1 MATLVAELDPS
12 VFLDLTRELM
22 RKRLPKNCDRAQAGA
37 GKSQAFGII
46 RRWSYRPHLSRNT
59 WMRPYLWKLLLD
71 FADHHVPIA
80 WDGVTV
86 NDDYTSAPHTD
97 KGNEGDSYTVSFGDF
112 TGGELCLDG
121 PDGEIKI
128 ATKHR
133 GYLFNGA
140 TLRHWTAPHI
150 GRRFC
155 LVFYKIIWPPKFLP
169 RYKVSCRQ
177 VPTGLEITDEYDDSI
192 VIVDTKGHLQAVLRD
207 PQPREWIGRLTQ
219 KGQKSRVG
227 VEHMLASACI
237 SDPGL
242 PFGF

>member
-1 MATLVAELDPS
+1 MATLVGDVSASE
-12 VFLDLTRELM
+12 FLDLTRELM
-22 RKRLPKNCDRAQAGA
+22 RKNITKNCDRATAGA

-59 WMRPYLWKLLLD
+59 WMRPYLWKLLLE
-71 FADHHVPIA
+71 FASKNVPIA

-97 KGNEGDSYTVSFGDF
+97 KGNEGESYTISFGDF
-112 TGGELCLDG
+112 SGGELCLEGD
-121 PDGEIKI
+121 IKI
-128 ATKHR
+128 NTRCR

-140 TLRHWTAPHI
+140 AIKHWTAPHT

-169 RYKVSCRQ
+169 RYKVTCRQ
-177 VPTGLEITDEYDDSI
+177 VATGLEITDEYDESI
-192 VIVDTKGHLQAVLRD
+192 VIVDTKGHLLSELQP

-219 KGQKSRVG
+219 RGQKSRVP
-227 VEHMLASACI
+227 VANTSASPDT
-237 SDPGL
+237 SDLNL